1 MRLCLLFR
9 SQKFEKIGDQI
20 LRISQELPEKYSGEI
35 LNDFLGKIQEKY
47 SRISQN
53 YETQN
58 ISIIPGNYSRI
69 SGESFTRTCSREIPR
84 KFFKASHENMIT
96 WGNS

>member
-47 SRISQN
+47 SGISQN
-53 YETQN
+53 YETQK

-69 SGESFTRTCSREIPR
+69 SGESFTRKIREIPR
-84 KFFKASHENMIT
+84 KFFKASHENRKT
-96 WGNS
+96 WRNS